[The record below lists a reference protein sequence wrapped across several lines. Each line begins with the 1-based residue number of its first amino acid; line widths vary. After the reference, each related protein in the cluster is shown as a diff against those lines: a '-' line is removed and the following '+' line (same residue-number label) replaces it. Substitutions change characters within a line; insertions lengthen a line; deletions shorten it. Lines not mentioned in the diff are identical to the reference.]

1 MSTPAKQLRAMLRL
15 AGQMALVLACAGS
28 AAAAGPPA
36 VSLTAAGHPE
46 FVIAAAWAGQDR
58 QHGRIELGLDSELY
72 AITADQ
78 PATPLLLRVQT
89 AQPGARIEVRQRS
102 VTYLNLSEDGPH
114 IAVPGTEGRSA
125 WTTLAAASADSFQV
139 RDTAPQTVRMD
150 RRHLAAVLA
159 GQPAWLALAKACP
172 GQDEGACYTVTD
184 PEFEITV
191 TTADGRSTRSIVRV
205 EYPNGC

>member
-1 MSTPAKQLRAMLRL
+1 MSTPAKRLRAFLRF
-15 AGQMALVLACAGS
+15 AGQMALVLAFAGS

-46 FVIAAAWAGQDR
+46 LVIAAAWRGQD
-58 QHGRIELGLDSELY
+58 GTIELGLDSELY

-78 PATPLLLRVQT
+78 PATPLLLRVQA
-89 AQPGARIEVRQRS
+89 AQPGARVSVRQRS

-114 IAVPGTEGRSA
+114 IAVSGTEGRSA
-125 WTTLAAASADSFQV
+125 WTTLTAASADSFQV
-139 RDTAPQTVRMD
+139 QDTAPQTVRMD
-150 RRHLAAVLA
+150 QRHLAAVLA
-159 GQPAWLALAKACP
+159 GQPIWLALAKACRS
-172 GQDEGACYTVTD
+172 QDDGACYTVTD

-191 TTADGRSTRSIVRV
+191 TTADGRSTRFIVRV